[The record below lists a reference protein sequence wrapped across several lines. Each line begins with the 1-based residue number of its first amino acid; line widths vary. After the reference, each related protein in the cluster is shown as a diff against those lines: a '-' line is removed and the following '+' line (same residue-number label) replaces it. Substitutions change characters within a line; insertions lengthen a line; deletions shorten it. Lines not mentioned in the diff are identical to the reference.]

1 MARAAAAAALALV
14 LLTRRHR
21 RRHSLAAGRHPY
33 GGDSP
38 DELYADVLKGPPFFP
53 KNHGFPPVMPP
64 AARELIE
71 SLLTHEPTARPPAA
85 ALWQLPFFAAPLY
98 GGARP
103 DEQPFSRAALFQ
115 RAVRPPF
122 VPRLGSPFDTDY
134 FETTGER
141 SGDEWSD
148 DEEGRDEGRAAG
160 RIIVQQPGGDVALA
174 GELTQALGAGPPSL
188 AGGVSALPAADFQP
202 PTRRCESLEALLGER
217 VGAG

>member
-1 MARAAAAAALALV
+1 MQRRDYDDAPALQREALLAERTAGMASAEKRAGAAEI
-14 LLTRRHR
+14 
-21 RRHSLAAGRHPY
+21 
-33 GGDSP
+33 
-38 DELYADVLKGPPFFP
+38 EL
-53 KNHGFPPVMPP
+53 
-64 AARELIE
+64 
-71 SLLTHEPTARPPAA
+71 
-85 ALWQLPFFAAPLY
+85 Q
-98 GGARP
+98 GAR
-103 DEQPFSRAALFQ
+103 
-115 RAVRPPF
+115 V
-122 VPRLGSPFDTDY
+122 
-134 FETTGER
+134 